1 MSSFLSKGVNQ
12 IVNIRIFAIASCV
25 AVASLSGCALT
36 TDRIELQYN
45 QQQGVAQIPGAN
57 NVSVNVQVAD
67 QRQDKSKVSSK
78 KNGFGMEMAPI
89 LATEDVTVTVRRA
102 IEQELRSRGFQLG
115 SDTAL
120 VQIAAD
126 LTRFYNDHK
135 TGFFAG
141 DAVADLNM
149 SVTVKSKKGDLL
161 YTRQVI
167 AQGIEPNTQ
176 LMTGE
181 NARLALN
188 RALENGM
195 KSLFEDQALLAA
207 LVASNSA
214 SK

>member
-1 MSSFLSKGVNQ
+1 MNT
-12 IVNIRIFAIASCV
+12 RIFAIASCL
-25 AVASLSGCALT
+25 AVITLSGCALT
-36 TDRIELQYN
+36 TERIELQYN
-45 QQQGVAQIPGAN
+45 QQQGVSQIPGAN
-57 NVSVNVQVAD
+57 NVSVSVQVAD

-89 LATEDVTVTVRRA
+89 LVTEDVAVTVRRA
-102 IEQELRSRGFQLG
+102 IEQELRARGFQLG
-115 SDTAL
+115 SDAAL

-126 LTRFYNDHK
+126 ITRFYNDHK

-161 YTRQVI
+161 YTRQVV

-176 LMTGE
+176 LMTGN

-195 KSLFEDQALLAA
+195 KSLFEDQAFLSA
-207 LVASNSA
+207 LVASSA
-214 SK
+214 SQKNP

>member
-1 MSSFLSKGVNQ
+1 MNKSILV
-12 IVNIRIFAIASCV
+12 IASCM
-25 AVASLSGCALT
+25 AVLTLSGCALT

-45 QQQGVAQIPGAN
+45 RQQGVSQIPGAN
-57 NVSVNVQVAD
+57 SVSVNVQVVD

-78 KNGFGMEMAPI
+78 KNGFGMETAPI
-89 LATEDVTVTVRRA
+89 LATEDVAITVRRA
-102 IEQELRSRGFQLG
+102 IEQELRTRGFQLG

-120 VQIAAD
+120 IQIASD

-167 AQGIEPNTQ
+167 AQGIEANTQ

-181 NARLALN
+181 NAKLALN

-195 KSLFEDQALLAA
+195 KSLFEDQAFLTA
-207 LVASNSA
+207 LVNSSAPKLVSN
-214 SK
+214 

>member
-1 MSSFLSKGVNQ
+1 M
-12 IVNIRIFAIASCV
+12 NIRILTIASLV

-57 NVSVNVQVAD
+57 NVSVNVQVTD

-89 LATEDVTVTVRRA
+89 LAIEDVAVTVRRA
-102 IEQELRSRGFQLG
+102 IEQELRARGFQLA
-115 SDTAL
+115 SDAAL

-176 LMTGE
+176 LMSGE

-195 KSLFEDQALLAA
+195 KSLFEDQAFLAA
-207 LVASNSA
+207 LVVSSA
-214 SK
+214 SKSASK

>member
-1 MSSFLSKGVNQ
+1 MNK
-12 IVNIRIFAIASCV
+12 RILVIACV
-25 AVASLSGCALT
+25 VVTSLSGCALT

-45 QQQGVAQIPGAN
+45 QQQGVSQISGAN
-57 NVSVNVQVAD
+57 NVSINVQVTD

-89 LATEDVTVTVRRA
+89 LASEDVAITVSRA
-102 IEQELRSRGFQLG
+102 IEQELRARGFQLG
-115 SDTAL
+115 SDAAL
-120 VQIAAD
+120 VQIVAD

-176 LMTGE
+176 LMSGE

-188 RALENGM
+188 RVLENGM
-195 KSLFEDQALLAA
+195 NSLFEDQAFLSA
-207 LVASNSA
+207 LVALSA
-214 SK
+214 SKSVSK

>member
-1 MSSFLSKGVNQ
+1 MNT
-12 IVNIRIFAIASCV
+12 RIIAIASCV
-25 AVASLSGCALT
+25 ALVALSGCALT

-45 QQQGVAQIPGAN
+45 QQQGTSQIPGAN
-57 NVSVNVQVAD
+57 NVSVSVQVAD

-89 LATEDVTVTVRRA
+89 LATQDVAITVRRA
-102 IEQELRSRGFQLG
+102 IEQELRARGFQLG

-126 LTRFYNDHK
+126 LARFYNDHK

-149 SVTVKSKKGDLL
+149 SVTVRSKNGDLL
-161 YTRQVI
+161 YSRQVA
-167 AQGIEPNTQ
+167 AQGVEPNIQ

-195 KSLFEDQALLAA
+195 KSLFEDQAFLSA
-207 LVASNSA
+207 LMASSSKIA
-214 SK
+214 SQ